1 MGHEMCPWGL
11 TVRQQSFPVR
21 NLKYSPRR
29 SLKGIR
35 ICVGKVVSAQLITIR
50 WPIYM
55 SQLLLLL
62 SLNQYKNKTSP
73 AFLSLLLTYYH
84 FKIIFLLNNAF
95 L

>member
-11 TVRQQSFPVR
+11 GAREQSFPVR
-21 NLKYSPRR
+21 NLKYSPQR
-29 SLKGIR
+29 SLTGIR
-35 ICVGKVVSAQLITIR
+35 ICVGKVISAQFIIIR

-62 SLNQYKNKTSP
+62 LLYQYKNKTSP

-84 FKIIFLLNNAF
+84 FKIIFLLNNA
-95 L
+95 LL